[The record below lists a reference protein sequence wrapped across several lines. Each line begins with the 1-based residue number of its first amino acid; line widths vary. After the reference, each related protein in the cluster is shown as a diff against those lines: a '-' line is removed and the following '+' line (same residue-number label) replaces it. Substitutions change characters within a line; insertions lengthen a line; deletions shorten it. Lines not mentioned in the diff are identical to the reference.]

1 MSRLLLT
8 LALLGAG
15 TTANATVWHCTNKD
29 MEVGCNVNGCDALPR
44 GDFTP
49 MSINFTDDGYVY
61 ACMYSGCWEGQGEA
75 FRSKRFLSIH
85 AHNLMY
91 STDPNPGEMREDVAL
106 LVDLDDNIALMKVG
120 TYAQPLI
127 CTVDDEAGGQPGLQ
141 QPAPPANIDP
151 VPAGE

>member
-1 MSRLLLT
+1 MFRMLLT
-8 LALLGAG
+8 FTTLLMCA
-15 TTANATVWHCTNKD
+15 TANAAAVWHCTNRD
-29 MEVGCNVNGCDALPR
+29 MEVGCSEEGCTALPR

-85 AHNLMY
+85 AHNLAY

-106 LVDLDDNIALMKVG
+106 MVDLEDNIALMKVG
-120 TYAQPLI
+120 QYAQPLV
-127 CTVDDEAGGQPGLQ
+127 CTVDAQPQ
-141 QPAPPANIDP
+141 AREEKTAHEPH
-151 VPAGE
+151 